1 MATNTHLSTNTLA
14 QLKKFFTPE
23 GESLTIAEFKAEWD
37 QLSEEEKTWFKEQP
51 LE

>member
-1 MATNTHLSTNTLA
+1 MAEQENTIA

-23 GESLTIAEFKAEWD
+23 GGTLSIADFKVEWD
-37 QLSEEEKTWFKEQP
+37 QLSDEEKDWFKAQP